1 MRWPKLT
8 QQITISKM
16 YQQAEQIRQLVDS
29 AQKIVIVQA
38 DNPDADS
45 LGSAL
50 ALESVLGALG
60 KEPYLYC
67 GVDIPG
73 YLQYLQGWD
82 RVQKDV
88 PNQFDASIIV
98 DASTLTLLE
107 KLQESGHM
115 GWIAGKPCAVLD
127 HHAVV
132 ENPISFATV
141 SIVDDSRS
149 SAGELIMRLCQQ
161 LDWQLPLAAME
172 YITTSILGDTQGL
185 SNQLTSA
192 ETYRVMAELTEG
204 GVDRSKLEE
213 LRRAATKMPVSILHY
228 KGELL
233 KRAELTHDDK
243 IATVTIPQDEITRFS
258 PLYNP
263 GPLVQGDLLQ
273 TQAVQVA
280 IVFKTYDDGKIT
292 GAIRCNAGAAIAAEL
307 ASSLGGGGHPYAS
320 GFKIT
325 NGKPFSEIKM
335 ECLATARQLLDR
347 LKEDTPDET
356 VQYAYST
363 D

>member
-1 MRWPKLT
+1 MYET
-8 QQITISKM
+8 DTIKDII
-16 YQQAEQIRQLVDS
+16 AF
-29 AQKIVIVQA
+29 AHKIVIIQA

-50 ALESVLGALG
+50 AMESILGELG
-60 KEPYLYC
+60 KDPVLYC

-73 YLQYLQGWD
+73 YLQYVTGWD
-82 RVQKDV
+82 RVQREL

-98 DASTLTLLE
+98 DASTMTLLE

-115 GWIAGKPCAVLD
+115 GWIASKPCIVLD

-132 ENPISFATV
+132 ENPIEFAAV
-141 SIVDDSRS
+141 SIVDASRS
-149 SAGELIMRLCQQ
+149 SAGELVYRVAQLLGWATPIIAMTHIMT
-161 LDWQLPLAAME
+161 A
-172 YITTSILGDTQGL
+172 ILGDTQGL

-192 ETYRVMAELTEG
+192 ETYRVMAELTDG
-204 GVDRSKLEE
+204 GVDRPRLEE
-213 LRRAATKMPVSILHY
+213 QRRAATKMPATIMHY

-233 KRAELTHDDK
+233 KRAELSFGDQ
-243 IATVTIPQDEITRFS
+243 IATITIPQHEITTYS

-273 TQAVQVA
+273 TEGVKVA

-292 GAIRCNAGAAIAAEL
+292 AAIRCNAGSAVAADL

-325 NGKPFSEIKM
+325 NGRPFNEVRA
-335 ECLATARQLLDR
+335 ECLATAHTLL
-347 LKEDTPDET
+347 LKLQQDTSNET
-356 VQYAYST
+356 LQYAYST

>member
-1 MRWPKLT
+1 
-8 QQITISKM
+8 M
-16 YQQAEQIRQLVDS
+16 YEQLEQIRQIIES
-29 AQKIVIVQA
+29 AHKIVVIQA

-50 ALESVLGALG
+50 AMESILGELG

-73 YLQYLQGWD
+73 YLQYMVGWD
-82 RVQKDV
+82 RVQRDL
-88 PNQFDASIIV
+88 PNQFDASVIV
-98 DASTLTLLE
+98 DASTMTLLE

-115 GWIAGKPCAVLD
+115 GWVASKPCVVLD
-127 HHAVV
+127 HHATV
-132 ENPISFATV
+132 ENPITFASV
-141 SIVDDSRS
+141 SIIDATRS
-149 SAGELIMRLCQQ
+149 SAGELIMRLTQQ
-161 LDWQLPLAAME
+161 LGWTLPLPAME
-172 YITTSILGDTQGL
+172 NITTSILGDTQGL

-192 ETYRVMAELTEG
+192 ETYRVMAELTDG
-204 GVDRSKLEE
+204 GVDRPKLEE
-213 LRRAATKMPVSILHY
+213 LRRAATKMPAVIMHY

-233 KRAELTHDDK
+233 RRAELSRDNS
-243 IATVTIPQDEITRFS
+243 IATITIPQDEITKFS

-273 TQAVQVA
+273 TQNVLVA

-292 GAIRCNAGAAIAAEL
+292 GAIRCNSGAGIAADL
-307 ASSLGGGGHPYAS
+307 ASSLGGGGHTYAS

-325 NGKPFSEIKM
+325 SGKPFSEVKS
-335 ECLATARQLLDR
+335 ECLRTAADLLDK
-347 LKEDTPDET
+347 LNMEKPHET

>member
-1 MRWPKLT
+1 MYE
-8 QQITISKM
+8 QADQINRIVN
-16 YQQAEQIRQLVDS
+16 A

-50 ALESVLGALG
+50 ALESILGELG

-73 YLQYLQGWD
+73 YLQYMSGWD
-82 RVQKDV
+82 RVQKDI
-88 PNQFDASIIV
+88 PNQFEASIIV

-115 GWIAGKPCAVLD
+115 GWLASKPCLVLD

-132 ENPISFATV
+132 ENPINFATV
-141 SIVDDSRS
+141 SLVDDSRS
-149 SAGELIMRLCQQ
+149 STGELIMRLCQQ
-161 LDWQLPLAAME
+161 LAWKMPLIAME
-172 YITTSILGDTQGL
+172 QLTTSILGDTQGL

-192 ETYRVMAELTEG
+192 ETYRVMAELTEA

-213 LRRAATKMPVSILHY
+213 LRRAASKMPVSILQY

-233 KRAELTHDDK
+233 KRTEFALDNQ

-273 TQAVQVA
+273 TQSVKVA

-292 GAIRCNAGAAIAAEL
+292 GAIRCNAGAGIAAEL
-307 ASSLGGGGHPYAS
+307 ASSLGGGGHAYAS
-320 GFKIT
+320 GFKIV
-325 NGKPFSEIKM
+325 NGKPFNEVKS
-335 ECLATARQLLDR
+335 ECLRTSAELLTKINDE
-347 LKEDTPDET
+347 KTDET
-356 VQYAYST
+356 IQYAYT
-363 D
+363 TN

>member
-1 MRWPKLT
+1 
-8 QQITISKM
+8 M
-16 YQQAEQIRQLVDS
+16 YEQAEQIRQIIND
-29 AQKIVIVQA
+29 AHRIVIIQA

-50 ALESVLGALG
+50 ALESILGELG
-60 KEPYLYC
+60 KEPLLYC

-73 YLQYLQGWD
+73 YLQYLAGWD
-82 RVQKDV
+82 RVQRDL

-98 DASTLTLLE
+98 DASTMTLLE

-115 GWIAGKPCAVLD
+115 GWVASKPCIVLD
-127 HHAVV
+127 HHATV
-132 ENPISFATV
+132 ENPIAFATAN
-141 SIVDDSRS
+141 IIDATRS
-149 SAGELIMRLCQQ
+149 SAGELIMRLSQQ
-161 LDWQLPLAAME
+161 LDWTMPLAAME
-172 YITTSILGDTQGL
+172 NITTSILGDTQGL

-213 LRRAATKMPVSILHY
+213 LRRASTKMPTSILHY

-233 KRAELTHDDK
+233 KRVELSNNDQ
-243 IATVTIPQDEITRFS
+243 IACVTIPQDEITKFS

-263 GPLVQGDLLQ
+263 GPLVQGDILQ
-273 TQAVQVA
+273 TQGVQVA
-280 IVFKTYDDGKIT
+280 IVFKHYSDGKIT
-292 GAIRCNAGAAIAAEL
+292 GAIRCNSGAGIAADL

-325 NGKPFSEIKM
+325 NGKPFNEVKS
-335 ECLATARQLLDR
+335 ECLGTARELLN
-347 LKEDTPDET
+347 KINAEKTDET
-356 VQYAYST
+356 IQYAYST